1 MIDEINETVKD
12 CHKKI
17 IITSEE
23 DLEVAATQGY
33 YLLLNYAKSVDVWRN
48 EYGSHKKNI
57 MMDWREK
64 VLRYIANPTIK
75 ISYKSGTEIE
85 YDKK

>member
-23 DLEVAATQGY
+23 DLEIAATQGY
-33 YLLLNYAKSVDVWRN
+33 YILLKYAIAVDVW
-48 EYGSHKKNI
+48 KK
-57 MMDWREK
+57 
-64 VLRYIANPTIK
+64 
-75 ISYKSGTEIE
+75 
-85 YDKK
+85 